1 MKMSDIKTMSDEE
14 VRGAELNVR
23 QAMFEARMARATG
36 ELADTMRLLMYH
48 DVYGEPD
55 KAREL
60 FQRLPAEARALAG
73 VDFAG
78 ANAACPHGVDIARHM
93 TRALTVLA

>member
-36 ELADTMRLLMYH
+36 ELADSMRLRNLRK
-48 DVYGEPD
+48 DL
-55 KAREL
+55 ARIL
-60 FQRLPAEARALAG
+60 TAQRQRA
-73 VDFAG
+73 
-78 ANAACPHGVDIARHM
+78 AAAK
-93 TRALTVLA
+93 